1 MTHLSPPRRP
11 ITRMMARLSMLL
23 ACWVAGVSAG
33 TTDDA
38 VRSIVADN
46 SAQLIANFK
55 QFHQNPELGFQEVET
70 AATIAAHLE
79 KLGYPVKTG
88 VGRTGVVSVLENGP
102 GPVVLFRSDM
112 DALPIEE
119 QVDISYA
126 SSKITEGLA
135 GEAVPVMHA
144 CGHDSHAAWLMGVA
158 TVMMEMKDQWSGTLI
173 LVAQPA
179 EELLSGAQ
187 AMLSDAIFAA
197 VPEPD
202 YVIAGH
208 QFPWWPVGSVAL
220 QEGYRMAGS
229 IQMDVEIYGS
239 GGHGSAPH
247 MAIDPVVMG
256 AQAVLAYQAIVSRR
270 VDQSLPA
277 VLTVGSFKAG
287 IANNVIPDS
296 ATLKLNLRW
305 YDPSVRDAMVDGITS
320 VTDSIAR
327 MYGAPADRMP
337 VYTMKSE
344 VGALFNEEVLAR
356 RAAAAMKSVL
366 GDGQV
371 FVAGK
376 PHMGSEDFHMLAAR
390 NPGAKVLMV
399 EVGSGPTG
407 VLADVEA
414 GTPPVYPHNP
424 AFYMDPD
431 AVLYGAQALSAVLL
445 DLLQK
450 EQVQES

>member
-1 MTHLSPPRRP
+1 
-11 ITRMMARLSMLL
+11 MMARLSILL
-23 ACWVAGVSAG
+23 GCWVAGVSAG

-38 VRSIVADN
+38 VKRIVAEN
-46 SAQLIANFK
+46 STQLIASFK

-70 AATIAAHLE
+70 AATIAAHLS
-79 KLGYPVKTG
+79 KLGYPVKPG
-88 VGRTGVVSVLENGP
+88 VGGTGVVSVLENGP

-112 DALPIEE
+112 DALPLQE

-126 SSKITEGLA
+126 STKITAGLA
-135 GEAVPVMHA
+135 GETVPVMHA

-173 LVAQPA
+173 LIAQPA

-202 YVIAGH
+202 YVIAAH
-208 QFPWWPVGSVAL
+208 QLPWWPVGSVAL

-229 IQMDVEIYGS
+229 IQMDVEIYGR
-239 GGHGSAPH
+239 GGHGSTPH

-270 VDQSLPA
+270 VDQGLPA
-277 VLTVGSFKAG
+277 VLTVGSFQAG
-287 IANNVIPDS
+287 VANNIIPDS

-305 YDPSVRDAMVDGITS
+305 YDPSVRDVMVNGIKS

-327 MYGAPADRMP
+327 MYGVPADRMP

-344 VGALFNEEVLAR
+344 VTPVFNEEVLAR

-371 FVAGK
+371 LVAGK
-376 PHMGSEDFHMLAAR
+376 PYMGSEDFHMLGDRNPAAR
-390 NPGAKVLMV
+390 VLFV
-399 EVGSGPTG
+399 EVGSGPVD
-407 VLADVEA
+407 VLADIEA
-414 GTPPVYPHNP
+414 GTPPVFPHNP
-424 AFYMDPD
+424 GFYMEPD

-445 DLLQK
+445 DLLQQK
-450 EQVQES
+450 GPGQ